1 MVKLKTMILTT
12 IAAFLNM
19 CLFIYLN
26 RQVSRNRKLIRELAI
41 LTQKMA
47 EKL

>member
-1 MVKLKTMILTT
+1 
-12 IAAFLNM
+12 M

-26 RQVSRNRKLIRELAI
+26 RQVNHNRKLIKELAI